1 MNFFFFWVKWSFF
14 LGDYDQ
20 AFEKATTY
28 LSHKGSGLDV
38 VQKKK
43 KKLWETETF
52 EGSQKEI
59 WVLKAPLF

>member
-1 MNFFFFWVKWSFF
+1 MNFFFFFGVKWSFF

-38 VQKKK
+38 VQKTKNTKK
-43 KKLWETETF
+43 TVRGRNFRGLSKRDL
-52 EGSQKEI
+52 G
-59 WVLKAPLF
+59 A